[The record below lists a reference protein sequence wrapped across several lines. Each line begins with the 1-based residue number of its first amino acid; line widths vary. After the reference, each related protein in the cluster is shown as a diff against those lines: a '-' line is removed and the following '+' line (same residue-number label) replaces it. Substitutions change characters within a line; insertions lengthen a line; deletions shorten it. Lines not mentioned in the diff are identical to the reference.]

1 MCFSFFIIDNA
12 RNRRI
17 RQTLMTFLTDFVSLY
32 VIIMEYRKH
41 QQ

>member
-17 RQTLMTFLTDFVSLY
+17 RQTLMTFIDGFCKFVRY
-32 VIIMEYRKH
+32 NYGV
-41 QQ
+41 